1 MTSWLGRILLGLLIS
16 IIFYESDKWIFEVKK
31 DKVYQG
37 RHNYKNSRFRNL
49 YKKVIYFLSCMTT
62 LAFIAFFIFCL
73 YGCVNLYFYHHGRE
87 GFFIPLA
94 VFFLTLLVYF
104 SWRLFRLGKLWSYF
118 WDRQNYD

>member
-62 LAFIAFFIFCL
+62 LAFIVFFIFCL

-87 GFFIPLA
+87 GFFILLSIFFPNAIRL
-94 VFFLTLLVYF
+94 FFLAFVSLRKALELL
-104 SWRLFRLGKLWSYF
+104 LGQTKS
-118 WDRQNYD
+118 